1 MNHKF
6 KTHKIK
12 FVVCQCHITELDF
25 IGRDF
30 IKEMLSISH
39 KKMLCIAN
47 ILINIKIIFLAT
59 LSTISKEN
67 DLINSPGERFLD
79 SRDKPIR

>member
-1 MNHKF
+1 MKHKF

-12 FVVCQCHITELDF
+12 FIVCQCHTTELDF

-30 IKEMLSISH
+30 IKQMLSISH
-39 KKMLCIAN
+39 KKILCIAN
-47 ILINIKIIFLAT
+47 ILINIKIIFFVT
-59 LSTISKEN
+59 LSTISREN
-67 DLINSPGERFLD
+67 DIINSPGERFLD